1 MYHFWPVPAAY
12 QQNTHQMNNYQ
23 PYPHTTVA
31 YVQPVQPA
39 TVVVAAPAVAY
50 NGGQVVRDHLVW
62 SIFNLILLCPILG
75 IVAVIFSVLS
85 RNSKSI
91 GKLSLFLLS

>member
-1 MYHFWPVPAAY
+1 
-12 QQNTHQMNNYQ
+12 MNNYQ
-23 PYPHTTVA
+23 PYPQTTVA

-39 TVVVAAPAVAY
+39 TVVVAAPAVTYA

-75 IVAVIFSVLS
+75 IPAVIFSVLS

-91 GKLSLFLLS
+91 GKFS

>member
-1 MYHFWPVPAAY
+1 MDPTACLQIDHFIVLAAY
-12 QQNTHQMNNYQ
+12 EQNAHQMNNYQ
-23 PYPHTTVA
+23 PYPQT
-31 YVQPVQPA
+31 QPA

-50 NGGQVVRDHLVW
+50 ISGQAIKDHLVW

-91 GKLSLFLLS
+91 GKFSWFLLS